1 MTDIQK
7 THKSGRL
14 SALSR
19 NRRALYPFVI
29 ALAII
34 QMLYAVLFFSM
45 ATDWHTARETVT
57 AHYDYELE
65 YRAMT
70 QPQYVVLYD
79 ACGETPVDPGSAPY
93 VFVRYTENADG
104 SYNACIKL
112 RGRSLPD
119 SAALFQKLYGLDDI
133 SFAYTPLYDYKAEY
147 LPDIIAFILL
157 STLFV
162 FALSVFLLMQLYR
175 TKLDRDTFEYG
186 IYTAFGAT
194 MRRLYGRSV
203 GELLLISSLVCL
215 PALTAG
221 CGIAALL
228 YSTRGVTLHFS
239 FWALLLT
246 LTFSVATVL
255 AAVYLPM
262 KRLSKRPPVELLRAR
277 DNSHH
282 VLSPRRSHRIVGV
295 VFPRDLELL
304 ALWRYRRYIATFL
317 LSAVLLP
324 ALFIGM
330 LSFADIYEDRAQ
342 VAAPDFTV
350 TFTPSVVNAEVLN
363 QSTAE
368 VAEALGRVEGV
379 RWCLP
384 EAVTYPAIG
393 RSHHMLLSRND
404 LAGTDSVTVLYR
416 DKAPIEGGDRYDR
429 ATNRYDY
436 TALDEAAILA
446 LERQYTDIEGDLRSV
461 LTDDHTIVVSESLQ
475 NTAMF
480 DFSVGDKVL
489 LSVLSENATSVELI
503 DPNRM
508 LIEQL
513 ENGTFY
519 YEEFTVGA
527 VIHDIAPGDR
537 LTIGLDF
544 AAYTAITLQEP
555 IRYSAEVYLEDG
567 LDFGGWKRIT
577 DAVYS
582 EAYGYYNCSVTNH
595 DLFFDRY
602 ISSLTN
608 VEGRL
613 RVLAW
618 SVLAI
623 TPLICLCS
631 QRVFYRKREGEWN
644 MLRAMGATQD
654 QMLKTALL
662 SGAVTAS
669 ITLVLSF
676 VLSLISTRLLFL
688 LFNRYLPAGGFISSA
703 VLTYRIP
710 WGALALLPL
719 MAVLCGLIP
728 PLMAGLSYRKRGQK
742 RTVSLM
748 AGR

>member
-19 NRRALYPFVI
+19 NRRAHAPFAI

-34 QMLYAVLFFSM
+34 QLLYTVLFFSM
-45 ATDWHTARETVT
+45 TTDWHATEQTVT

-147 LPDIIAFILL
+147 LPDILAFILL

-186 IYTAFGAT
+186 IYTTFGAT
-194 MRRLYGRSV
+194 MSRLYRQSV
-203 GELLLISSLVCL
+203 GELLLISALVCF
-215 PALTAG
+215 PSIAGG

-228 YSTRGVTLHFS
+228 YRSRGVAFHFS
-239 FWALLLT
+239 GLALVLT
-246 LTFSVATVL
+246 LVFSVSTVL

-368 VAEALGRVEGV
+368 VAESLKGVGGV
-379 RWCLP
+379 RMSLP
-384 EAVTYPAIG
+384 ESVTYPAIG

-429 ATNRYDY
+429 ATNRYGY

-446 LERQYTDIEGDLRSV
+446 LERQYTHIEGDLRSV
-461 LTDDHTIVVSESLQ
+461 LSDDHTIVVSESLQ

-480 DFSVGDKVL
+480 DFSVGDKIL
-489 LSVLSENATSVELI
+489 LSVFAEDATSVELI
-503 DPNRM
+503 DPNRI

-513 ENGTFY
+513 ENGTFG

-527 VIHDIAPGDR
+527 VIHDVTPDDR
-537 LTIGLDF
+537 LTVGLNF

-555 IRYSAEVYLEDG
+555 IRYSTEVYLEDG
-567 LDFGGWKRIT
+567 LDFGDWKRIS

-582 EAYGYYNCSVTNH
+582 EAFGYYNCTVQNH
-595 DLFFDRY
+595 DLFFDRQ
-602 ISSLTN
+602 ISSMTN
-608 VEGRL
+608 LEGRL

-654 QMLKTALL
+654 QILRIALL
-662 SGAVTAS
+662 SGAVTAGM
-669 ITLVLSF
+669 TLVLSF
-676 VLSLISTRLLFL
+676 LLSLISTRLLFL
-688 LFNRYLPAGGFISSA
+688 LFNRYLPAAGFIGSV
-703 VLTYRIP
+703 VLPYRIP
-710 WGALALLPL
+710 WGAMALLPL
-719 MAVLCGLIP
+719 LALLCGLIP
-728 PLMAGLSYRKRGQK
+728 PLMAGLSYHKRGRN

>member
-1 MTDIQK
+1 MTDIKK
-7 THKSGRL
+7 TRKGGRL
-14 SALSR
+14 AALSR

-29 ALAII
+29 ALTVI

-45 ATDWHTARETVT
+45 ATDWYVTEQTVS

-70 QPQYVVLYD
+70 QRQYVTLYD
-79 ACGETPVDPGSAPY
+79 ACGESPVDPGSAPY

-112 RGRSLPD
+112 QGRSPAD
-119 SAALFQKLYGLDDI
+119 SAALFQKLYGLDDM
-133 SFAYTPLYDYKAEY
+133 SFACTPLYDYKAEY
-147 LPDIIAFILL
+147 LPDIVSFIVL

-162 FALSVFLLMQLYR
+162 FALSVFLLMQLFR

-215 PALTAG
+215 PSLTAG
-221 CGIAALL
+221 CGVAALL
-228 YSTRGVTLHFS
+228 YRSRGVALHLS
-239 FWALLLT
+239 LGALVLT
-246 LTFSVATVL
+246 LVFSIATVL
-255 AAVYLPM
+255 TAVYLPM
-262 KRLSKRPPVELLRAR
+262 KRLSKQAPVELLRAR

-282 VLSPRRSHRIVGV
+282 VTSPRRSHRIFGV
-295 VFPRDLELL
+295 TFPRDLELL
-304 ALWRYRRYIATFL
+304 TLWRYRRYIAIFL

-342 VAAPDFTV
+342 VSAPDFTV
-350 TFTPSVVNAEVLN
+350 TFTPSVVNAESLGEC
-363 QSTAE
+363 TAE
-368 VAEALGRVEGV
+368 VAKSLGAVEGV
-379 RWCLP
+379 LMCLP
-384 EAVTYPAIG
+384 EAITYPAIG
-393 RSHHMLLSRND
+393 RTHHMLLSDSN
-404 LAGTDSVTVLYR
+404 LASTDSVTVLYR
-416 DKAPIEGGDRYDR
+416 GDPAVEGGNPYDR

-436 TALDEAAILA
+436 TALDEAAIEA
-446 LERQYTDIEGDLRSV
+446 LERQYTNIEGDLYSV
-461 LTDDHTIVVSESLQ
+461 LEDDHTIVISESLQ

-480 DFSVGDKVL
+480 DFSVGDTIL
-489 LSVLSENATSVELI
+489 LSVSAVDATAVELI
-503 DPNRM
+503 DPNRI

-513 ENGTFY
+513 ERGTFL

-527 VIHDIAPGDR
+527 VIHDVAPGDR
-537 LTIGLDF
+537 LTVGVNF
-544 AAYTAITLQEP
+544 AAYTLLAGERP
-555 IRYSAEVYLEDG
+555 IRYSADVYLSDG
-567 LDFGGWKRIT
+567 LDFGDWKRISN
-577 DAVYS
+577 AVYS

-602 ISSLTN
+602 LSSLSN

-618 SVLAI
+618 SVLAV
-623 TPLICLCS
+623 TPLICFCA

-644 MLRAMGATQD
+644 MLRALGATQK
-654 QMLKTALL
+654 QIFKTALL
-662 SGAVTAS
+662 SGVVTAG

-676 VLSLISTRLLFL
+676 LLSLISTRLLFS
-688 LFNRYLPAGGFISSA
+688 LFNRYLPAGGFIESV

-710 WGALALLPL
+710 WGAMALLPL
-719 MAVLCGLIP
+719 LAVLCGLIP
-728 PLMAGLSYRKRGQK
+728 PLMAGLSYQKRGK
-742 RTVSLM
+742 NRTVSLM

>member
-1 MTDIQK
+1 MTDTQK
-7 THKSGRL
+7 TRKRGRL
-14 SALSR
+14 ASLSR
-19 NRRALYPFVI
+19 NRRAHLPFVI
-29 ALAII
+29 ALAVI
-34 QMLYAVLFFSM
+34 QLLYAVLFFSM
-45 ATDWHTARETVT
+45 ATDWNVTRQTVT
-57 AHYDYELE
+57 DHYDYELE

-79 ACGETPVDPGSAPY
+79 ACKETPVDPGSAPY
-93 VFVRYTENADG
+93 VFVRYAENDDG
-104 SYNACIKL
+104 SYNAYIKL
-112 RGRSLPD
+112 RGRSLPA
-119 SAALFQKLYGLDDI
+119 SAALFQKLYGLDDMA
-133 SFAYTPLYDYKAEY
+133 FAYTPLYDYKAEY
-147 LPDIIAFILL
+147 LPDIISFIVLT
-157 STLFV
+157 TLFV
-162 FALSVFLLMQLYR
+162 FAMSVFLLMQLYR

-194 MRRLYGRSV
+194 MRRLYRRSV
-203 GELLLISSLVCL
+203 GELLLISSIVSL
-215 PALTAG
+215 PSLAAG

-228 YSTRGVTLHFS
+228 YRSRGVSLHLSFGALALTIVFS
-239 FWALLLT
+239 IL
-246 LTFSVATVL
+246 TVL

-262 KRLSKRPPVELLRAR
+262 KRLSKRPPVDLLRAR

-282 VLSPRRSHRIVGV
+282 VTSPRRSHRIFGV

-304 ALWRYRRYIATFL
+304 TLWRYRRYIAIFL

-330 LSFADIYEDRAQ
+330 LSFANIYEDRAQ
-342 VAAPDFTV
+342 VSAPDFTV
-350 TFTPSVVNAEVLN
+350 TFSPSIVNADTLN
-363 QSTAE
+363 ESTAE
-368 VAEALGRVEGV
+368 VAESLRTVDGV
-379 RWCLP
+379 RLCLP
-384 EAVTYPAIG
+384 ESVTYPAIG
-393 RSHHMLLSRND
+393 LSHHMLLSKDD
-404 LAGTDSVTVLYR
+404 LASNDSVTVLYR
-416 DKAPIEGGDRYDR
+416 GTPGVEGSDRYAR
-429 ATNRYDY
+429 ATNRYEY

-446 LERQYTDIEGDLRSV
+446 LQRQYTDIEGDLNSV
-461 LTDDHTIVVSESLQ
+461 LTDDHTIVINESLQ

-489 LSVLSENATSVELI
+489 LSVSAADATSVELI
-503 DPNRM
+503 DPNRI

-513 ENGTFY
+513 ETGTFY

-527 VIHDIAPGDR
+527 IIHDVTPGDR
-537 LTIGLDF
+537 LTVGINF
-544 AAYTAITLQEP
+544 AAYSALTAQEP
-555 IRYSAEVYLEDG
+555 IRYSAEVYLENG
-567 LDFGGWKRIT
+567 LDFGDWKRIS

-595 DLFFDRY
+595 DLFFDRHV
-602 ISSLTN
+602 SSLTN

-644 MLRAMGATQD
+644 MLRALGASQK
-654 QMLKTALL
+654 QMLQTALL
-662 SGAVTAS
+662 SGAVTAG
-669 ITLVLSF
+669 ITLVSSF

-688 LFNRYLPAGGFISSA
+688 LFNRYLPSAGFISSA

-710 WGALALLPL
+710 WGAMAILPL
-719 MAVLCGLIP
+719 LAVVCGLIP
-728 PLMAGLSYRKRGQK
+728 PLMAGLSYHKRDQGRK
-742 RTVSLM
+742 TSLM